1 MAARGGGD
9 KILTA
14 IEAAGVI
21 GVTPR
26 RVRQFCEQ
34 HRLVSAR
41 RVELNERW
49 VLLESEVR
57 AYAQAPRPTGRQS
70 KAR

>member
-1 MAARGGGD
+1 MPARGGGD
-9 KILTA
+9 RILTVV
-14 IEAAGVI
+14 EAAELI

-34 HRLVSAR
+34 RRLASAR

-49 VLLESEVR
+49 VVLESEVR
-57 AYAQAPRPTGRQS
+57 AYAQVPRPSGRQS
-70 KAR
+70 RVS